1 MGLNEEKTTIVN
13 LTYTDVQTK
22 RAEDILNT
30 IIAVY
35 RKNWLDDKNQM
46 TVSTSR
52 FITERLGVIEHEL
65 GDVDKDI
72 SSFKSANLL
81 PDVETAAQQYMQK
94 SSDLRQADPGSQ
106 LTPLHRTVY
115 PQQSRRQSEQEPGVA
130 IQYRYRQSG
139 HRAADC

>member
-1 MGLNEEKTTIVN
+1 MTNRILCSLTVGLNEEKTTIVN

-72 SSFKSANLL
+72 SSFKSANL
-81 PDVETAAQQYMQK
+81 
-94 SSDLRQADPGSQ
+94 
-106 LTPLHRTVY
+106 
-115 PQQSRRQSEQEPGVA
+115 
-130 IQYRYRQSG
+130 
-139 HRAADC
+139 